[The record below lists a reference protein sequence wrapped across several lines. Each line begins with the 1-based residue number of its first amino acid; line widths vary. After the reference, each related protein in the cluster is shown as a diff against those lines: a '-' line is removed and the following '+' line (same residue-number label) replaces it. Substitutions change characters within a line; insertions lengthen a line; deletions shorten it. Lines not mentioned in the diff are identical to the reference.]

1 MGKIKL
7 RFSQKLFITEVSLIL
22 VFVVFNIVLQY
33 YRENDYKTEF
43 LDSKLQEYNLQ
54 VEDKIAADGIV
65 SDSVM
70 ADFLA
75 MHEKEGLRL
84 TVIDAGGTVLYDNAA
99 DADEMESHADRKEI
113 AEARISGKGHDIRV
127 SETTGRKY
135 FYSTTYFGDKG
146 YFIRTS
152 VPYSIELFHDA
163 HDNSEYLF
171 VVLIVM
177 LILASVYYYFVRK
190 IQINIDKLKA
200 FAKKIENDENI
211 ENLSFTFPNNELGE
225 ISEHIVYLYSQ
236 LRRSEA
242 DKARLK
248 RQLTQNI
255 AHELKTPVNSI
266 QGFLETIVHN
276 PEMPEDTKKQFIE
289 RCYAQSK
296 RLSTLLLDISS
307 LIKIDEAPGSF
318 DIERINL
325 YGIISEV
332 VQDVYQQLD
341 KKNVKMLVLVRKD
354 IEIRGNYSLVYSIF
368 RNLSDNAIVYAGENV
383 TITIKLLGEKD
394 GFYQISF
401 ADNGVGVPK
410 EHLEHLFERF
420 YRVDKGRSRKLGG
433 TGLGLAIVKNA
444 VIMHGGTISAR
455 IANTGGLE
463 FLFALPKW
471 DGAEA
476 DS

>member
-1 MGKIKL
+1 M
-7 RFSQKLFITEVSLIL
+7 
-22 VFVVFNIVLQY
+22 
-33 YRENDYKTEF
+33 
-43 LDSKLQEYNLQ
+43 
-54 VEDKIAADGIV
+54 
-65 SDSVM
+65 
-70 ADFLA
+70 
-75 MHEKEGLRL
+75 
-84 TVIDAGGTVLYDNAA
+84 
-99 DADEMESHADRKEI
+99 
-113 AEARISGKGHDIRV
+113 
-127 SETTGRKY
+127 
-135 FYSTTYFGDKG
+135 
-146 YFIRTS
+146 
-152 VPYSIELFHDA
+152 
-163 HDNSEYLF
+163 
-171 VVLIVM
+171 
-177 LILASVYYYFVRK
+177 
-190 IQINIDKLKA
+190 
-200 FAKKIENDENI
+200 
-211 ENLSFTFPNNELGE
+211 
-225 ISEHIVYLYSQ
+225 
-236 LRRSEA
+236 RRSEA